1 MSDTN
6 EKKTVENDPNS
17 EDPKGIGKPQK
28 FMGKLSWGIL
38 ALGLVILGF
47 ALNLVVGKGAPISEY
62 LILFAKHSVSLVVIS
77 LIFLVFKG
85 LNFGIDFKGGTL
97 IELRSTD
104 SKINVASLRDNLNQ
118 MNLGDV
124 SVKNFGNKTD
134 YLIKFENNDNKNV
147 IEEIKKNLDKS
158 FGNNF
163 NFRRVENVGPKVSAE
178 LLKSGI
184 IAISIALTL
193 MLIYI
198 WIRFEWQF
206 SLGAILALFHDVI
219 VTLGLF
225 SLLGLEI
232 NLSIIAAVL
241 TIVGYSMNDT
251 VVIFDRVRE
260 NLRKYSD
267 IKIYELSNIS
277 INETLSRTL
286 ITSITTLLALLSIFF
301 FGGEI
306 LKGFSLAM
314 IFGVIFGTYSSIY
327 IANTV
332 LVRLKVSQKTIIK
345 ED

>member
-1 MSDTN
+1 MIAF
-6 EKKTVENDPNS
+6 NS
-17 EDPKGIGKPQK
+17 YYNK
-28 FMGKLSWGIL
+28 FNILSIIL
-38 ALGLVILGF
+38 V
-47 ALNLVVGKGAPISEY
+47 
-62 LILFAKHSVSLVVIS
+62 SVSLI
-77 LIFLVFKG
+77 LLLFKG

-104 SKINVASLRDNLNQ
+104 TKINVSSLRDNLNQ

-124 SVKNFGNKTD
+124 SVKTFGNEKD
-134 YLIKFENNDNKNV
+134 FLIKFENSNKKDIIQN
-147 IEEIKKNLDKS
+147 IKINLEKS

-163 NFRRVENVGPKVSAE
+163 NFRRVENVGPKVSSE
-178 LLKSGI
+178 LLRSGI
-184 IAISIALTL
+184 IAITVALIL

-225 SLLGLEI
+225 SLLNLEI

-267 IKIYELSNIS
+267 IKIYELTNIS

-332 LVRLKVSQKTIIK
+332 LVRLKVSQKTVLR
-345 ED
+345 EDDKN

>member
-1 MSDTN
+1 MIAFN
-6 EKKTVENDPNS
+6 KYYN
-17 EDPKGIGKPQK
+17 K
-28 FMGKLSWGIL
+28 FNIL
-38 ALGLVILGF
+38 
-47 ALNLVVGKGAPISEY
+47 
-62 LILFAKHSVSLVVIS
+62 SVSLVVVS
-77 LIFLVFKG
+77 LLLLTFKG

-97 IELRSTD
+97 IELRASE
-104 SKINVASLRDNLNQ
+104 SKINVSSLRDNLNQ

-124 SVKNFGNKTD
+124 SVKKFGYETD
-134 YLIKFENNDNKNV
+134 FLIKFENNDNKNV
-147 IEEIKKNLDKS
+147 IEEIKTNLDNS

-184 IAISIALTL
+184 IAISVALIL

-267 IKIYELSNIS
+267 IKIFELTNIS

-306 LKGFSLAM
+306 LRGFSLAM

-332 LVRLKVSQKTIIK
+332 LVRLRVSQKTVLK
-345 ED
+345 EDGNN

>member
-1 MSDTN
+1 MIAFN
-6 EKKTVENDPNS
+6 KYYNQFN
-17 EDPKGIGKPQK
+17 
-28 FMGKLSWGIL
+28 IL
-38 ALGLVILGF
+38 
-47 ALNLVVGKGAPISEY
+47 
-62 LILFAKHSVSLVVIS
+62 SVSLVVIS
-77 LIFLVFKG
+77 LCFLIFKG

-97 IELRSTD
+97 IELRSND
-104 SKINVASLRDNLNQ
+104 SKINVSSLRDNLSQ
-118 MNLGDV
+118 MNLGDI
-124 SVKNFGNKTD
+124 SVKNFGNEID
-134 YLIKFENNDNKNV
+134 FLIKFENSDNKNV
-147 IEEIKKNLDKS
+147 IEEIRTNLDKS

-163 NFRRVENVGPKVSAE
+163 SFRRVENVGPKVSAE
-178 LLKSGI
+178 LLRSGV
-184 IAISIALTL
+184 IAISVALAL

-260 NLRKYSD
+260 NLRKYAD
-267 IKIYELSNIS
+267 IKIFELTNIS

-332 LVRLKVSQKTIIK
+332 LVRLKVSQKTVLR
-345 ED
+345 EDDKI

>member
-1 MSDTN
+1 MIAFN
-6 EKKTVENDPNS
+6 KYYNN
-17 EDPKGIGKPQK
+17 
-28 FMGKLSWGIL
+28 FNFLSIS
-38 ALGLVILGF
+38 LVI
-47 ALNLVVGKGAPISEY
+47 
-62 LILFAKHSVSLVVIS
+62 IS
-77 LIFLVFKG
+77 LFLLSFKG

-97 IELRSTD
+97 IELRSSD
-104 SKINVASLRDNLNQ
+104 KKINISSLRDNLTQ

-124 SVKNFGNKTD
+124 SVKNFGNEND
-134 YLIKFENNDNKNV
+134 YLIKFENNENKNI
-147 IEEIKKNLDKS
+147 IEEIKTNLDKS
-158 FGNNF
+158 FGNQF
-163 NFRRVENVGPKVSAE
+163 EFRRVENVGPKVSSE
-178 LLKSGI
+178 LLRSGM
-184 IAISIALTL
+184 IAITVALVL

-232 NLSIIAAVL
+232 NLSIVAAVL

-267 IKIYELSNIS
+267 IKIYELTNIS

-332 LVRLKVSQKTIIK
+332 LVRLKVSQKTILK
-345 ED
+345 EEE